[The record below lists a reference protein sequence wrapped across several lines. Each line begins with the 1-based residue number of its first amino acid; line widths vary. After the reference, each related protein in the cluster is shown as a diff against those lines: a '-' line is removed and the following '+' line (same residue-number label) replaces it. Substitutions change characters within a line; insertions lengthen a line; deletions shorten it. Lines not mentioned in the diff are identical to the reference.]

1 VNPATQDEL
10 EPATTDAPSA
20 RLPLLVL
27 IVGAA
32 VLAVGL
38 VMLAV
43 VGRGAISAA
52 MAPSPTAALGALL
65 VLLGGGGACVG
76 LIGLTLGWGR
86 IAWPLPLGSHRA
98 TIASLLLALT
108 LAGLLVGAYRALAPP
123 ELGRVGLLAV
133 GGLGLYGGLILVAY
147 VRGVRTGLMRDALAE
162 EGVGVKQVVEAVRDG
177 VVGTMALLLVSA
189 VSGLVMRAVGV
200 ENPQRESLGW
210 VREGSSL
217 EIVLAGIGIVLVA
230 PIVEEVFFRGYVF
243 RGYLAAKDARTAFI
257 GSALL
262 WSVIH
267 GLPALIPAL
276 FVMGLILAYL
286 YRRSGTLLAPVVAH
300 ILNNGVAFAALLA
313 AAST

>member
-1 VNPATQDEL
+1 VNPAIQDEL
-10 EPATTDAPSA
+10 EPATPDAPSA
-20 RLPLLVL
+20 RLPLLAL

-32 VLAVGL
+32 VLAIGL
-38 VMLAV
+38 GMLAV
-43 VGRGAISAA
+43 AGPGAINAA
-52 MAPSPTAALGALL
+52 VPPTSIATTGALL
-65 VLLGGGGACVG
+65 VLLGGAGACAG
-76 LIGLTLGWGR
+76 LVGLTLGWGQV
-86 IAWPLPLGSHRA
+86 AGPLPLGSHRA

-108 LAGLLVGAYRALAPP
+108 AAGLLVGAYRVLAPP

-133 GGLGLYGGLILVAY
+133 GGLGLYGGLVLVAY
-147 VRGVRTGLMRDALAE
+147 VRGVRTGLMHDALTE
-162 EGVGVKQVVEAVRDG
+162 EGVGVKQVMEAVRDG

-210 VREGSSL
+210 IREAPSVA
-217 EIVLAGIGIVLVA
+217 IVLAGLGIVLVA
-230 PIVEEVFFRGYVF
+230 PIVEEAFFRGYVF
-243 RGYLAAKDARTAFI
+243 RGYLAAKDVRTAFI

-286 YRRSGTLLAPVVAH
+286 YRRSGTLLAPIVAH

-313 AAST
+313 AASS